1 MGYFKISSLLDEP
14 QVVSSMVAGESELP
28 SSLLDEPQFVSSMVA
43 GESELPSSLRAQ
55 VLTLIGEIASKA
67 SVKEAEVETA
77 VGSPSTY
84 YSAEPSKPT
93 PKPTRSSPLNP
104 KVTTKWTP
112 TIKSTL
118 PTAIGGNN
126 SVISA
131 SSVISTKAVSFLILN
146 APSGLRSQD
155 ATVATT
161 SSTPNVGVVQPTGT
175 LKAAVALAIGVVGI
189 MILL

>member
-1 MGYFKISSLLDEP
+1 MDYFKISSYLGELRIA
-14 QVVSSMVAGESELP
+14 SSMIAGESELP
-28 SSLLDEPQFVSSMVA
+28 TSLQ
-43 GESELPSSLRAQ
+43 AQ
-55 VLTLIGEIASKA
+55 VLTLIGEIARKG
-67 SVKEAEVETA
+67 SVNKTEVETA

-93 PKPTRSSPLNP
+93 PKPTKSSPLSSN
-104 KVTTKWTP
+104 VAMSLTP
-112 TIKSTL
+112 TIRSTL
-118 PTAIGGNN
+118 PAAIGGKN
-126 SVISA
+126 SAISA
-131 SSVISTKAVSFLILN
+131 SGVISTKSVVHQIPT

-155 ATVATT
+155 ATAATT